1 MNATAVFG
9 VLQYGYGSVPGQL
22 WCGAPWAACTA
33 QRSPIQFIKSSGQ
46 HSTQAAGVPLAPVC
60 QGWMYVLCG
69 VGHVCCDRT
78 WACSTGKCSTAGLAG
93 CPCTTWVVAG
103 AWFGCLHSA
112 TVPEHWSQAHPALL
126 LGASGLR
133 EQRQGGSS
141 VNSSG
146 IILNPCVCGT
156 DAASVAARLQLCSH
170 MGVTQ
175 LGRSARQGVSRKTG
189 GCQQCRWRHNCDLPA
204 QPSAECLAGLL
215 PL

>member
-1 MNATAVFG
+1 MYCAAKPNPVYQIIRSAQHASSRCPFG
-9 VLQYGYGSVPGQL
+9 TSVSRVDVRLVWSRPCVLRPHMGMQHWKVQHCWVGWLPMHNMGRG
-22 WCGAPWAACTA
+22 WCMVWLLA
-33 QRSPIQFIKSSGQ
+33 Q
-46 HSTQAAGVPLAPVC
+46 C
-60 QGWMYVLCG
+60 
-69 VGHVCCDRT
+69 
-78 WACSTGKCSTAGLAG
+78 
-93 CPCTTWVVAG
+93 
-103 AWFGCLHSA
+103 HSA